1 MTPLTSADLASIAE
15 ELRELLAIIVKESDL
30 YRYLDDP
37 ACLGEDDTADRH
49 ERRAAP
55 YHGWPL

>member
-1 MTPLTSADLASIAE
+1 MTPLTSADLARIAE
-15 ELRELLAIIVKESDL
+15 ERRERLAIIVKDNDL

-37 ACLGEDDTADRH
+37 ACLGEDDTVDRH
-49 ERRAAP
+49 ERRAVP